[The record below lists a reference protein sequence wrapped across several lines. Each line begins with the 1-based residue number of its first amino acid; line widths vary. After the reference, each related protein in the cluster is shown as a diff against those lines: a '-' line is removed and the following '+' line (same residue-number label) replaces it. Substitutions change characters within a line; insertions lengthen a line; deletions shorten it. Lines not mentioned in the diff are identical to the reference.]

1 MFLTKHRNRMV
12 AQLGHF
18 PTIIALASIAMS
30 YRRKIRGKLTLI
42 EDGVA
47 HFEKHKDERLV
58 WEVVDEIISRS
69 EFIGSRQ
76 MEIISFQPPEGYRYS
91 ELFHL
96 NHRNDIIR
104 LLGPFPRLQ
113 DVVNIDAQYRT
124 MFVGVLWQKQTNKYV
139 LEKERDMD
147 VWAQLGRCIIRPE
160 AMIMSP

>member
-1 MFLTKHRNRMV
+1 MFSTKHCNRMV

-18 PTIIALASIAMS
+18 PTIIALASIATS

-47 HFEKHKDERLV
+47 HIEKHKDERLV

-76 MEIISFQPPEGYRYS
+76 MKIILFQPPEGYRYS
-91 ELFHL
+91 ELFHS

-113 DVVNIDAQYRT
+113 DVVNIDAQHRT
-124 MFVGVLWQKQTNKYV
+124 KFVGVLWQKETDRYV

-147 VWAQLGRCIIRPE
+147 VWEQLGRCEIRAE
-160 AMIMSP
+160 SMID